1 MITEIEC
8 TYTTH
13 FSFDTG
19 DLEVDW
25 SRVVDWEIKYCTLH
39 YTLDDGT
46 EGEEYLTQSSDL
58 SDNTDTKW
66 PEKIMVCI
74 DGKHWV
80 KQGEEEE

>member
-13 FSFDTG
+13 FSFKTE

-25 SRVVDWEIKYCTLH
+25 SKVVDWNIKYATLH

-46 EGEEYLTQSSDL
+46 EGEEYLSEASNAY
-58 SDNTDTKW
+58 DNVDMQC
-66 PEKIMVCI
+66 PEKIMVRLNTVWWE
-74 DGKHWV
+74 K
-80 KQGEEEE
+80 

>member
-13 FSFDTG
+13 FCFKTE

-25 SRVVDWEIKYCTLH
+25 SKVVDWHIKYCTLH

-46 EGEEYLTQSSDL
+46 EGNEYLSDSPVL
-58 SDNTDTKW
+58 FDNIDTKY
-66 PEKIMVCI
+66 PVKTMVCI
-74 DGKHWV
+74 NGRWV
-80 KQGEEEE
+80 EEGDEEE